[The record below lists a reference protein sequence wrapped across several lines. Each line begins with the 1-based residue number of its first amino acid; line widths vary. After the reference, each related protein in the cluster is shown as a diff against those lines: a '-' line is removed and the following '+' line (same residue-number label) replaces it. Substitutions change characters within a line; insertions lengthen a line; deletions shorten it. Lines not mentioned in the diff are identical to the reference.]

1 MKAAFPRRPFALWQT
16 PAFARVPVM
25 SLPGLSLLLAS
36 AMLLLAPSARAW
48 GPLGHGVVAELA
60 QRRLSPAAEREV
72 ERLLAPEHTTRLA
85 DVANWPDQIRN
96 DPTQQALWKRTSRWH
111 YINFSSDRCGYVAPR
126 DCPKG
131 ECVVAALAREVRVL
145 GDRTQPDAIRL
156 EALKF
161 VVHLVGD
168 AHQPLHAGYRPDR
181 GGNQYQVQFGGKGS
195 NLHKVWDS
203 GLLSTRHLRWQDYAN
218 LLDARPPV
226 TLLPAIAPLDDPYAQ
241 WSEESCRLTAAM
253 DFYPSRR
260 RIGSAYVDRNLPL
273 AERRLREAGTRLA
286 EVLNS
291 QLGDVVTQHAHKH

>member
-1 MKAAFPRRPFALWQT
+1 
-16 PAFARVPVM
+16 M

-36 AMLLLAPSARAW
+36 AMLLVAPSARAR
-48 GPLGHGVVAELA
+48 GPLGHSVVAELA

-96 DPTQQALWKRTSRWH
+96 DPAQQALWKRTSRWH
-111 YINFSSDRCGYVAPR
+111 YINFSSDRCRYVAPR
-126 DCPKG
+126 DCPRG
-131 ECVVAALAREVRVL
+131 ECVVATLARVARVL
-145 GDRTQPDAIRL
+145 GDRSQPDAVRR

-168 AHQPLHAGYRPDR
+168 VHQPLHAGYRPDL
-181 GGNQYQVQFGGKGS
+181 GGNRYQVQFEGRGS

-203 GLLSTRHLRWQDYAN
+203 GLLNTRRLRWREYAN
-218 LLDARPPV
+218 LLDARPPP
-226 TLLPAIAPLDDPYAQ
+226 TLPPAIAPLDDPYAQ
-241 WSEESCRLTAAM
+241 WAGESCRLTAAM

-273 AERRLREAGTRLA
+273 AERRLREAARRLA

-291 QLGDVVTQHAHKH
+291 HLGEVVTQHAHKH